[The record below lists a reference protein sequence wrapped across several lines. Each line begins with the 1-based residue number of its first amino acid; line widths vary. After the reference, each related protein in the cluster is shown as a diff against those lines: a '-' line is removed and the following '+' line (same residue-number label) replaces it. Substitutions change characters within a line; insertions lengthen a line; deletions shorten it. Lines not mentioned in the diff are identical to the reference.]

1 MNDRVP
7 PLRVTAVNHKAP
19 SLWALFLIFLFFIG
33 FMFVLVL
40 RSPLGKIEQ
49 ISIEGTQLIPQEEI
63 LSKLGTEI
71 GGSYFAFRPQDAQ
84 KSIARI
90 PEVRKVEVHRSFP
103 SKIYVK
109 LQEQRMVAFVRT
121 KDMEVLPLLENG
133 KIMTQRNTVSML
145 QHAPVFEKWDLNSAS
160 FRQAVQMFSRCSFAD
175 FKEITYI
182 HPVKGYPDQV
192 LLTSRVGHK
201 IYIRVEDLPEK
212 IKLYASFH
220 NQPSGTLY
228 LLESVWFTP
237 DSIQKSQ

>member
-19 SLWALFLIFLFFIG
+19 SPWALFLIFLFFIG

-49 ISIEGTQLIPQEEI
+49 VSIEGNQLIPKQEI
-63 LSKLGTEI
+63 LNKLGTQI

-84 KSIARI
+84 KAIARI
-90 PEVRKVEVHRSFP
+90 PEVKRVEVHRSFP

-109 LQEQRMVAFVRT
+109 LQEQRMVAFIRT
-121 KDMEVLPLLENG
+121 KEMKVLPLLENG
-133 KIMTQRNTVSML
+133 KIMPQRNTISML
-145 QHAPVFEKWDLNSAS
+145 QHAPIFEKWDLESES
-160 FRQAVQMFSRCSFAD
+160 FRQAVQMFSRCSSAD
-175 FKEITYI
+175 FEEIIYI
-182 HPVKGYPDQV
+182 HPVKDYPDQV

-201 IYIRVEDLPEK
+201 IYVRAKDLPEK
-212 IKLYASFH
+212 MKLYSSFH

-228 LLESVWFTP
+228 LLDSVWFTP
-237 DSIQKSQ
+237 DSLKSQ